1 MFAKVCGVHTAEMFM
16 LNWSGVGL
24 HPLLGDG
31 VGRVHSAMGESAVVA
46 TVVWLSAVLL
56 SVCAKGVFV
65 VGVSPVPSIPKSL
78 IGPVRGI
85 REPRGAD
92 RGGSP
97 RCERDGPWSKVGW
110 VRKAG
115 QPSSFQRLNSVC
127 RNLVFIKPQYHL
139 KVFAN

>member
-1 MFAKVCGVHTAEMFM
+1 MLAKVCGAHTDEMFM

-31 VGRVHSAMGESAVVA
+31 VGRVHSAMGEGAVVA

-65 VGVSPVPSIPKSL
+65 VGVSPVPSIPKRL

-85 REPRGAD
+85 GEPRGAD
-92 RGGSP
+92 RGGGP
-97 RCERDGPWSKVGW
+97 RCERDGPWSEAGW

-115 QPSSFQRLNSVC
+115 QPSSFPRLNSVC
-127 RNLVFIKPQYHL
+127 RNLVFI
-139 KVFAN
+139 